1 MSTGIYGTVRSS
13 DVSVNDMDM
22 YYSYSAD
29 RNTKNINL
37 LRLNPSDFI
46 SEHML
51 LDDTTLNYN
60 SSGVLIEGLYN
71 LTLPATTFNNV
82 GIYNIYIKPKTF
94 QSKITDC
101 GVLSAAPS
109 VKGIVVALDSVN
121 GLTANN
127 ALQGYKIE
135 YVDST
140 TNLKVRDVVRYV
152 VTSNKVSSVNENV
165 GSTSQ
170 VTTRYK
176 YNDNGNLLFLQ
187 LTPSSASDVKP
198 NVLPFIGTADQTIL
212 ISNTK
217 FNPISFEIE
226 MVENTIDTIVDIV
239 GGNQII
245 NTQKGLISN
254 YDKNGN
260 IIKQSDVYVIK
271 EEMSNGTLYE
281 VKENR
286 IDIDTSEDFETITAT
301 PIN

>member
-1 MSTGIYGTVRSS
+1 MSTGIYGTIRPS

-22 YYSYSAD
+22 FYTYSAD
-29 RNTKNINL
+29 RNTKNTTVT
-37 LRLNPSDFI
+37 RLNPSDYI
-46 SEHML
+46 SEHTL
-51 LDDTTLNYN
+51 VGDTVINYN
-60 SSGVLIEGLYN
+60 SDGVLIEGLYN
-71 LTLPATTFNNV
+71 LSLPATVFNNI
-82 GIYNIYIKPKTF
+82 GIYNVYIKPKVF
-94 QSKITDC
+94 QSLITDC
-101 GVLSAAPS
+101 GVLSAVPS
-109 VKGIVVALDSVN
+109 VKGIILDINSVN

-127 ALQGYKIE
+127 ALQGYKVE
-135 YVDST
+135 YIDIT

-152 VTSNKVSSVNENV
+152 VTSNRVSAVNENV

-187 LTPSSASDVKP
+187 LTPSSASDIKP
-198 NVLPFIGTADQTIL
+198 NVLPFIGTTGQKIL

-245 NTQKGLISN
+245 DSSKGLITN
-254 YDKNGN
+254 YNGSGD

-271 EEMSNGTLYE
+271 EEMTNTTLYE
-281 VKENR
+281 VKQNR
-286 IDIDTSEDFETITAT
+286 VDIDVTQNFDEITNT

>member
-1 MSTGIYGTVRSS
+1 MSTGIYGTVRPS

-22 YYSYSAD
+22 FYSYSAD
-29 RNTKNINL
+29 RNTKNTNL

-46 SEHML
+46 SEHTL
-51 LDDTTLNYN
+51 LSDSILNYN
-60 SSGVLIEGLYN
+60 NGGVLIEGLYN
-71 LTLPATTFNNV
+71 LTLPATTFNNI
-82 GIYNIYIKPKTF
+82 GIYNIFIKPKTF

-127 ALQGYKIE
+127 ALQGYKVE
-135 YVDST
+135 YVDPT
-140 TNLKVRDVVRYV
+140 TNLKVRDVVRYI

-198 NVLPFIGTADQTIL
+198 NVLPFIGTTDQTIL

-239 GGNQII
+239 GGNQVI

-260 IIKQSDVYVIK
+260 IIKQSDVFVIK
-271 EEMSNGTLYE
+271 EEMTNGTLYE

-286 IDIDTSEDFETITAT
+286 IDIDTSEDFNTITAT